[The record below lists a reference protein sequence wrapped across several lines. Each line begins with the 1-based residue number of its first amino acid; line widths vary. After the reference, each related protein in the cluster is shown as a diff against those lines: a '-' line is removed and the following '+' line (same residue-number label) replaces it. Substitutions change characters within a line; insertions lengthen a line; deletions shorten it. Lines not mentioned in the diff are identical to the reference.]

1 MKPSLQNGLQESRA
15 RLLRDLDVLKGDVM
29 KVVDP
34 AAQLFS
40 PERGQPPLS
49 TARRAQM
56 FVGVITSALGL
67 PLQLLNSG
75 FSLVTAEVAKAFPPL
90 PAAALGDL
98 YIGPPHGHWHPPSL
112 VPPATVP
119 VPLPSIGV
127 IAPGTSLKV
136 LIQGKPAAR
145 VGDLGIAPTCGGIL
159 PMFEIQRGSSK
170 VFIGGK
176 RAARMTDQAEACASA
191 NSGMMSTFAAV
202 SMALGFA
209 GGALGVAADAGDAKA
224 AKSAAAA
231 EAATMAA
238 ALGAAQLAQDAAV
251 AVVKAMLGK
260 DPAHMGAPGCL
271 ASGSPKVFIGGFPM
285 IDIPDPVA
293 MLFERLEKGSEE
305 KPKSPDGDEDGE
317 GKAGAGSCPI

>member
-1 MKPSLQNGLQESRA
+1 MNANLKTGLQESRA
-15 RLLRDLDVLKGDVM
+15 RAMRDFSVLQSDVM

-34 AAQLFS
+34 AVQLFS
-40 PERGQPPLS
+40 PEPGQPPLS

-90 PAAALGDL
+90 PAAAVGDL
-98 YIGPPHGHWHPPSL
+98 YVGPPHAHGHPPSL
-112 VPPATVP
+112 IPPATIP
-119 VPLPSIGV
+119 VPLPSLGV
-127 IAPGTSLKV
+127 IALGTSLKV

-145 VGDLGIAPTCGGIL
+145 VGDLGVAPTCGGFI

-176 RAARMTDQAEACASA
+176 RAARMTDQAEACAA
-191 NSGMMSTFAAV
+191 AKSGMMSTFAAI

-209 GGALGVAADAGDAKA
+209 GGALAVAADATDAKA
-224 AKSAAAA
+224 ATNANASAAAA
-231 EAATMAA
+231 TAA
-238 ALGAAQLAQDAAV
+238 ALGAAQLAQDVATAA
-251 AVVKAMLGK
+251 VKAMLGK
-260 DPAHMGAPGCL
+260 DPAQMGAPGCL

-293 MLFERLEKGSEE
+293 LLFERLENGPKE
-305 KPKSPDGDEDGE
+305 KPKGANGDEEGE
-317 GKAGAGSCPI
+317 GKSGAGSCPI